1 MPGTE
6 LSQAFKQNP
15 KTLRI
20 AEAYARHAV
29 NAGNAKLARQ
39 VLNIHLSRSTG
50 HTLSRALLRDVK
62 AGKKPGLLVA
72 SASAGIAEVFY
83 GIGDALTS
91 EGSVETGSVYLRLAL
106 LLKPDFP
113 LVHVALGEV
122 YETVRKYERA
132 IEAYARVPESSPL
145 WMNVQIRKGYSLNAL
160 KRVEEAKVLLE
171 RLADTFPKETRP
183 LDALGS
189 IMRSH
194 KRFAE
199 ARDYYS
205 RAIALVRKPTKRHW
219 ALFYSRGVSYER
231 LKQWPKA
238 EVDFK
243 KALKLDPNKALVLN
257 YLGYSWV
264 DQGRNLKEAMALIR
278 KAVKLK
284 PDDGYFVDSLGWAYY
299 RQGRYHKAVE
309 HLERAVE
316 LRPDDPVIN
325 DHLGD
330 AYWKVGRRLE
340 AKFQWNQALSLKPEP
355 DEEKKIKVKLAQ
367 GLQTERQ
374 TNAQVE
380 ANEKRPELIR
390 CAGGLSAMAPLT
402 ELAAAKINLTLEI
415 LGRRPD
421 GYHELVSLVAFAGL
435 GDRLSLEP
443 GPRFGLQV
451 EGPFAGGL
459 GTDNL
464 IECAVRRALEQAPA
478 LTSGRFRLEKTLPVA
493 AGLGGGSADAAAA
506 LRLLARAN
514 PEQAG
519 GLDLGS
525 IAAGIGADVT
535 VCLEQRVAW
544 MRGVGEQVACVP
556 PLPETHVALVNP
568 GVTLATAEVY
578 AALGA
583 PPLDGGSVAS
593 APEAPGPFSRSRCAA
608 GLSGGPWQ
616 RSGSARPAARAR
628 DWRGPGQAA
637 GGRGLPPRT
646 PLGQRCHLVRDF
658 RHPCGG
664 GAGGGKDPGG
674 PAGLVGGFLGA
685 SIG

>member
-1 MPGTE
+1 MTALNTRRLRWLGCIGLLTLGVTFGMAPVSKILATNDHEASPDTLLGNYLAGRFARGQHDTSAAAGFYEKALAKDPKNEVILKQTFRLEAAAGNWDRATPLAKKVIKGTKSHRTARFLLAVQAFREGRFQAAKDHLAAARTGPIVDLTSRLARAWIEIGEGKPNAAFKTLSQIKQADWSRFYQRYHKGLMADLAGRRDIARTE

-39 VLNIHLSRSTG
+39 VLNVHLTRSTG
-50 HTLSRALLRDVK
+50 HALSRALLRDVK

-132 IEAYARVPESSPL
+132 IEAYAHVPESSPL

-160 KRVEEAKVLLE
+160 KRVEEAKALLE
-171 RLADTFPKETRP
+171 RLADKFPKETRP

-238 EVDFK
+238 EADFK

-299 RQGRYHKAVE
+299 RQGRYNKAVE

-355 DEEKKIKVKLAQ
+355 DEEKKIKVKLAH

-380 ANEKRPELIR
+380 ANEKRP
-390 CAGGLSAMAPLT
+390 
-402 ELAAAKINLTLEI
+402 N
-415 LGRRPD
+415 
-421 GYHELVSLVAFAGL
+421 
-435 GDRLSLEP
+435 
-443 GPRFGLQV
+443 
-451 EGPFAGGL
+451 
-459 GTDNL
+459 
-464 IECAVRRALEQAPA
+464 
-478 LTSGRFRLEKTLPVA
+478 
-493 AGLGGGSADAAAA
+493 
-506 LRLLARAN
+506 
-514 PEQAG
+514 
-519 GLDLGS
+519 
-525 IAAGIGADVT
+525 
-535 VCLEQRVAW
+535 
-544 MRGVGEQVACVP
+544 
-556 PLPETHVALVNP
+556 
-568 GVTLATAEVY
+568 
-578 AALGA
+578 
-583 PPLDGGSVAS
+583 
-593 APEAPGPFSRSRCAA
+593 
-608 GLSGGPWQ
+608 
-616 RSGSARPAARAR
+616 
-628 DWRGPGQAA
+628 
-637 GGRGLPPRT
+637 
-646 PLGQRCHLVRDF
+646 
-658 RHPCGG
+658 
-664 GAGGGKDPGG
+664 
-674 PAGLVGGFLGA
+674 
-685 SIG
+685 